1 MQRIH
6 LRLLSLLCLVLFPAA
21 ALAHVGSRD
30 VFEQVNAGPY
40 KLFVTVRVP
49 AVIPGLARVEVK
61 SSGARAD
68 AIGISSALMATAA
81 LTRPAQ
87 TPMLRNAG
95 DPASFGGNVWLSAA
109 GSWEIRFAISGVGGE
124 RTVAVPVPAVAQ
136 SNMTTERSL
145 AFTLGML
152 ALLLLIGAV
161 SITAASLRDA
171 RSTTDKA
178 AARTPRLRALAG
190 GAAALAAVALL
201 IWSGTAWWSGGQ
213 TGYRPLGLNPIL
225 EGNQLNLNVI
235 TYPASNK
242 AGPSRPND
250 DFLPD
255 HGHLMHLY
263 MIRWPQMDAVFH
275 LHPVQATAGDFRISL
290 PAMPGGEYR
299 LFGDIVHR
307 NGFPETLV
315 ASLKI
320 PADMPGGP
328 LGVDDAEGRPQP
340 LNRGMLGAECR
351 LPDGYV
357 MIWDRPAVVTA
368 DTAYSF
374 RFRLLDPQGLP
385 VKDMQPYLGMAGHAA
400 FVKTDGTVF
409 AHTHPEGSAAM
420 AAMMLAQNNSS
431 GGIGMAM
438 NMAMHSEPMAMDS
451 HLISNVVEFP
461 YGFPSRGRYRIFI
474 QMKHGTT
481 VETGTFDTIVK

>member
-6 LRLLSLLCLVLFPAA
+6 LRLLSLVCLVLFPAA
-21 ALAHVGSRD
+21 AFAHVGSRD
-30 VFEQVNAGPY
+30 VFEQVTAGPY

-49 AVIPGLARVEVK
+49 AAIPGVARVEVK

-68 AIGISSALMATAA
+68 AIGISSALMAAA
-81 LTRPAQ
+81 APTRLAQ
-87 TPMLRNAG
+87 APMLRDTG
-95 DPASFGGNVWLSAA
+95 DPASFSGNVWLGAA
-109 GSWEIRFAISGVGGE
+109 GSWEIRFAISGADGE
-124 RTVAVPVPAVAQ
+124 RTAAVPVPAVAQ

-145 AFTLGML
+145 AFILGML

-161 SITAASLRDA
+161 AITVASLRDA
-171 RSTTDKA
+171 GLA
-178 AARTPRLRALAG
+178 ANRASARTLRLRTLAG
-190 GAAALAAVALL
+190 GAATLAAVALL
-201 IWSGTAWWSGGQ
+201 IWAGTAWWRGARN
-213 TGYRPLGLNPIL
+213 GYRPLGLKPIL
-225 EGNQLNLNVI
+225 KGNQLDLNVI
-235 TYPASNK
+235 AYTASNK

-263 MIRWPQMDAVFH
+263 MIHWPQMDAVFH

-299 LFGDIVHR
+299 LFGDVVHR

-315 ASLKI
+315 ASLRV
-320 PADMPGGP
+320 PANMPGGP
-328 LGVDDAEGRPQP
+328 LGADNAEGRPQS
-340 LNRGMLGAECR
+340 LDRGMLGAVCR
-351 LPDGYV
+351 LPDGYTMV
-357 MIWDRPAVVTA
+357 WDRPAEVTA
-368 DTAYSF
+368 NTAYSF
-374 RFRLLDPQGLP
+374 RFRLLDPQGRP

-420 AAMMLAQNNSS
+420 AAMMLAEKSSS
-431 GGIGMAM
+431 GGMGISM
-438 NMAMHSEPMAMDS
+438 NMAMHSEQTAMDS
-451 HLISNVVEFP
+451 QPMSNVVEFP

-481 VETGTFDTIVK
+481 VETGTFDVIVE